1 MATKTVIKP
10 ANSPKCVGTYNHA
23 VRTGDLLFTAG
34 QIPIDP
40 ATGDLVIGDIKVQ
53 ADRVFQNIKAILDD
67 QGLTFANVV
76 KSTVYLTDLRHLGG
90 MNEVYTKYFPD
101 NFPARS
107 TIQVAGLPKGA
118 IIEIE
123 IVAHY

>member
-76 KSTVYLTDLRHLGG
+76 KSTVYLTDLRHFGG